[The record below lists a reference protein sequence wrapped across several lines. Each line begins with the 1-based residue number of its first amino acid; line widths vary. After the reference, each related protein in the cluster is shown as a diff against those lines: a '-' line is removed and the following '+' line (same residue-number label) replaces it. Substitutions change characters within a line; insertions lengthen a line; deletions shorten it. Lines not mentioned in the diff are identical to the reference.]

1 MENLEISSCRTG
13 DSAGYDRVWAQIDM
27 DAVLFNM
34 ESMRA
39 NIREDVKIV
48 AVLKTNG
55 YGHGAVA
62 IMKEMEKLPYV
73 WGYAAATFEEAKE
86 LRENGA
92 QKPIILLGYV
102 LGTERERRA
111 EADHTSRL
119 CFSLLLQGTGPSRDQ
134 AVLLPGGYAERT
146 FRGSGKRGKGN
157 PYSYSS

>member
-62 IMKEMEKLPYV
+62 YAKIFSEKGFLYISIYFSKVLAKLPP
-73 WGYAAATFEEAKE
+73 
-86 LRENGA
+86 LQNS
-92 QKPIILLGYV
+92 IIM
-102 LGTERERRA
+102 
-111 EADHTSRL
+111 
-119 CFSLLLQGTGPSRDQ
+119 
-134 AVLLPGGYAERT
+134 
-146 FRGSGKRGKGN
+146 
-157 PYSYSS
+157 